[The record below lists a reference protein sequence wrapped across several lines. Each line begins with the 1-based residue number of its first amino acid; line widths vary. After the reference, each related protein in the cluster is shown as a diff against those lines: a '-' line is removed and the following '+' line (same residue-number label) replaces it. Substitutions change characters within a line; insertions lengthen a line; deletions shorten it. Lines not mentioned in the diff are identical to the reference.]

1 MSTAAA
7 VVTKTTAFRGTVM
20 AFIFIPAITMAA
32 VFWNE
37 GIFYY
42 YPDPGS
48 QRALVAWAIAAGSI
62 VASVVL
68 SMLLT
73 ICHDHAQTSNKQRLI
88 NLSVAFVLPML
99 GLQPAFNETFYAF
112 YPDNKTDR
120 WLAMGITFAVLLFLA
135 LILCWLV
142 CNVCTGCYTSM
153 GELMLQSDKYER
165 VSTVEQQ
172 QRE

>member
-1 MSTAAA
+1 MSAAA
-7 VVTKTTAFRGTVM
+7 VVVQRETALRGTVM

-32 VFWNE
+32 CVWNE

-42 YPDPGS
+42 YPDPGH

-68 SMLLT
+68 SLMLT
-73 ICHDHAQTSNKQRLI
+73 VCHDKAQITNSQRLV
-88 NLSVAFVLPML
+88 NLSVILVLPML

-120 WLAMGITFAVLLFLA
+120 WLAMGVTFAVLLFLA
-135 LILCWLV
+135 LVVCWLV
-142 CNVCTGCYTSM
+142 CNVCTGCYKSM
-153 GELMLQSDKYER
+153 GELLLQRDAQEYSR
-165 VSTVEQQ
+165 VSTQQ
-172 QRE
+172 E